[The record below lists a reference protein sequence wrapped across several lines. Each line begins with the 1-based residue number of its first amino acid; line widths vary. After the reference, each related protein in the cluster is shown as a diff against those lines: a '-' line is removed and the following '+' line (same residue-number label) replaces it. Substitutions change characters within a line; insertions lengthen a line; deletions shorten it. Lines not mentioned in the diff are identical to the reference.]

1 MNACK
6 MFLNIAI
13 CRRRRLAAGLS
24 AAVPFLLLTLTPVAI
39 AATAAAAAAP
49 GPALAAP
56 PAAALDQPPAGA
68 PWPPDEIALWEKP
81 PPLVGGPLAAPAA
94 TEPDPGPRGYDVLDY
109 DLDLTLLVA
118 EQAVRGRVGILL
130 RALADTLRTVKLDL
144 VQDLG
149 VDSAAWAVEPAAAA
163 GAPAAVIAPR
173 PVGAAP
179 AAVAAPA
186 PFTHAGDSVVVTLPE
201 PLPRGS
207 AGRLEVAWHG
217 RPPRH
222 GALQA
227 GLLFR
232 RHGDETPDP
241 ADGGPAVASIS
252 EPWSAHSW
260 WPCKDHPADKATA
273 TIAVTAPDT
282 LAVIANGALLGTS
295 APAPGW
301 RRTVWRESYPLATYL
316 VSVAASNYAE
326 WSQSCAAAAGP
337 LALSYHVFPQD
348 EANARV
354 DLAPTC
360 DMLRF
365 LEELAGPYPFAG
377 EKYAQAAVRWGGAME
392 NQTATSLGQFVFTGD
407 RRHEQVIVH
416 ELAHSWFGNSIS
428 PARWADLWLNE
439 GFARYVQALWLER
452 TAGRDA
458 YFALLRRI
466 GPERNP
472 DLFTADGVLVDPIPV
487 LPNLLVYDKGAWV
500 LHMLRG
506 WLGDARFFAAV
517 RAWATGPERAY
528 GNAST
533 ADFVAAVS
541 ASAGE
546 DLGPVLRPWL
556 ETAEVPE
563 LAWRATVKPSA
574 RPGWSRVELA
584 VQQRQPTLFALA
596 LPVRLMTEG
605 GARLE
610 RAVLT
615 RRQQSFVWEVFGREA
630 RVELDPEGWVLRRE
644 ASAPPPPLSI
654 VAVAPNPAPGDGVE
668 VRFALAAAARVAAAL
683 YDARGRLVGRWDLGE
698 RPGATP
704 DAPAQSWRWE
714 GDDGAGRPAPS
725 GVYWLALSAA
735 GERAV
740 QRLALLR

>member
-1 MNACK
+1 MNVCK
-6 MFLNIAI
+6 SFSNIAI
-13 CRRRRLAAGLS
+13 YQRRPPAGGLS
-24 AAVPFLLLTLTPVAI
+24 AAIPILLLAVAAI
-39 AATAAAAAAP
+39 GVAAAAT

-56 PAAALDQPPAGA
+56 PAAAPAPPPAGA
-68 PWPPDEIALWEKP
+68 PWPPDEVAFWEKP
-81 PPLVGGPLAAPAA
+81 PPLAGGPLTAAAA

-144 VQDLG
+144 VQDLS
-149 VDSAAWAVEPAAAA
+149 VDSVAWAVEPAAAA
-163 GAPAAVIAPR
+163 EAAARTAPR
-173 PVGAAP
+173 PVSADFAA
-179 AAVAAPA
+179 AAPA

-201 PLPRGS
+201 PLPHGS

-222 GALQA
+222 GALQV

-252 EPWSAHSW
+252 EPWSAHAW

-282 LAVIANGALLGTS
+282 LAVIANGSLRETS
-295 APAPGW
+295 SPEPGW
-301 RRTVWRESYPLATYL
+301 RRTVWRESHPIATYL
-316 VSVAASNYAE
+316 ISVAASNYAE

-337 LALSYHVFPQD
+337 VALSYHVFPQD

-365 LEELAGPYPFAG
+365 LEELAGPYPFAD
-377 EKYAQAAVRWGGAME
+377 EKYAQVAVRWGGAME
-392 NQTATSLGQFVFTGD
+392 NQTATSLGQFVFAGD
-407 RRHEQVIVH
+407 RRHEQVVVH
-416 ELAHSWFGNSIS
+416 ELAHSWFGNLIS

-458 YFALLRRI
+458 YFDLLRRI

-533 ADFVAAVS
+533 ADFLAAVS

-563 LAWRATVKPSA
+563 LVWRAATGPSA
-574 RPGWSRVELA
+574 RPGWSRVELT

-596 LPVRLMTEG
+596 LPVRLTTDG
-605 GARLE
+605 GARQE

-615 RRQQSFVWEVFGREA
+615 QRAQSFAWEVFGREP

-644 ASAPPPPLSI
+644 AAAPPPPLSI
-654 VAVAPNPAPGDGVE
+654 VAVAPNPASAAGTE
-668 VRFALAAAARVAAAL
+668 VRFALAAAARVAATL

-698 RPGATP
+698 RPGATA

-714 GDDGAGRPAPS
+714 GGDGAGRPAPS

-740 QRLALLR
+740 QRLTLLR